1 MKMNVVQTGDT
12 LRIYGSAMQTYDQL
26 PVGTYE
32 VCFDKFSG
40 FYLKTRN
47 DLEVNEEKI
56 YGCSERK
63 VEKVL
68 NSFAKV
74 SRNFGVILSGR
85 KGIGKSLFARVLAVK
100 AKEAGIPMI
109 VVTEYF
115 PGIANFLSSIEQ
127 VVVVLFDE
135 FDKTFSETDQFSPQ
149 EEMLP
154 LFDGLDGGKKLFVV
168 TCNEI
173 RRLSTYLLNRPGR
186 FHYHITLS
194 NPNADEIREYMTDKL
209 EEQYH
214 DSIRK
219 VVSFATQTDLT
230 YDILRAIAFELNSGY
245 SFEEAMEDLNIGKE
259 EIPQFDMTVEMED
272 GTIKR
277 ATNIGIDLY
286 STETDYF
293 WCHGKNDRD
302 DESIRIEFRPCD
314 VTIDIDHSA
323 ITIDPSLVDRHI
335 DEDDFDMDDPDDK
348 ARYERLLCMP
358 IRSIVFTRKRSRN
371 SYKYTV

>member
-1 MKMNVVQTGDT
+1 
-12 LRIYGSAMQTYDQL
+12 
-26 PVGTYE
+26 
-32 VCFDKFSG
+32 
-40 FYLKTRN
+40 
-47 DLEVNEEKI
+47 
-56 YGCSERK
+56 
-63 VEKVL
+63 
-68 NSFAKV
+68 
-74 SRNFGVILSGR
+74 
-85 KGIGKSLFARVLAVK
+85 
-100 AKEAGIPMI
+100 
-109 VVTEYF
+109 
-115 PGIANFLSSIEQ
+115 
-127 VVVVLFDE
+127 
-135 FDKTFSETDQFSPQ
+135 
-149 EEMLP
+149 
-154 LFDGLDGGKKLFVV
+154 
-168 TCNEI
+168 
-173 RRLSTYLLNRPGR
+173 
-186 FHYHITLS
+186 
-194 NPNADEIREYMTDKL
+194 MTDKL

-277 ATNIGIDLY
+277 ATNIGLDLY
-286 STETDYF
+286 STEMDYF